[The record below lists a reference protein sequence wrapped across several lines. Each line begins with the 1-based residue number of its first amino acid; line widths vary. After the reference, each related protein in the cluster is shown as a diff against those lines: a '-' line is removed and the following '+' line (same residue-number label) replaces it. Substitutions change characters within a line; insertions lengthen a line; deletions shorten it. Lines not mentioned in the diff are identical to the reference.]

1 MLVLEGLHKTFRL
14 GGGWERPA
22 LQGVDLTLQDGE
34 FAVLIGPNGSGK
46 STLLNAI
53 AGTVRLDAG
62 RISLDGRD
70 LSRWPEHRRARLLG
84 RVFQDPLRGTAA
96 GLTVEENL
104 ALACARGR
112 RRGLRWAVGSRER
125 RRFASWLAPLGL
137 DLESRL
143 KQPVGLLS
151 GGQRQ
156 ALALVMAAVT
166 RPRLLLLDEHTA
178 ALDPAASRQVLD
190 LTCRLVEENG
200 LTALMVTH
208 NMEHALRVGTRTLM
222 MQEGRIALDLREE
235 ERRRMGVDGLV
246 ERFARVRGQ
255 RLVED
260 RMLLG

>member
-1 MLVLEGLHKTFRL
+1 MLALEGLHKTFRL

-22 LQGVDLTLQDGE
+22 LRGVDLVLQEGE
-34 FAVLIGPNGSGK
+34 FATLIGPNGAGK
-46 STLLNAI
+46 STLLNAVAGTFRVD
-53 AGTVRLDAG
+53 AGTVRLDG
-62 RISLDGRD
+62 QDVT
-70 LSRWPEHRRARLLG
+70 RWPEHRRARLIG

-96 GLTVEENL
+96 SLTVEENL
-104 ALACARGR
+104 AMARARGR
-112 RRGLRWAVGSRER
+112 RRSLRLAVRGRER
-125 RRFASWLAPLGL
+125 RLFAEWLEALGL
-137 DLESRL
+137 GLADRL

-190 LTCRLVEENG
+190 LTCRLVAEHG
-200 LTALMVTH
+200 LTVLMVTH
-208 NMEHALRVGTRTLM
+208 NMEQALRVGSRTLM
-222 MQEGRIALDLREE
+222 MQDGRVVLDLRGDD
-235 ERRRMGVDGLV
+235 RRRMGVEGLV

-260 RMLLG
+260 RLLLG